1 MVDCIELHMPQAY
14 LLADEVDPNATTFTD
29 DSKCDTAIVVG
40 SDSMGLT
47 LPASFVWNRQRDNTD
62 KPSTDAVSK
71 AKKDEEELNPL
82 AVPLS
87 SDVQVCIS
95 LPNVAVQTLTVLSG
109 SQHFASSQ
117 ILPLQ

>member
-1 MVDCIELHMPQAY
+1 MSYTCHPQAY

-47 LPASFVWNRQRDNTD
+47 LPASFVWNRQRNNTN

-71 AKKDEEELNPL
+71 AEKDKEELNPL

-87 SDVQVCIS
+87 SDVQVRIP
-95 LPNVAVQTLTVLSG
+95 LLDLVAPG
-109 SQHFASSQ
+109 NRA
-117 ILPLQ
+117 LPLTTNSLIAHRD